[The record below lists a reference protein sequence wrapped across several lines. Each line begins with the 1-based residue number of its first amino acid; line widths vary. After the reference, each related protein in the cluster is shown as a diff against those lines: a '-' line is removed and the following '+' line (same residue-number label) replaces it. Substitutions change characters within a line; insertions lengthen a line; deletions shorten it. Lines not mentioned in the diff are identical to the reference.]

1 MALKR
6 YKFSDLQYKETD
18 YQSLAKMILDL
29 TEKAKKA
36 DSPSSLEEVLQ
47 IYDTEMEEVG
57 YNYTLSY
64 IHSSLDSS
72 DSFWQEALQKESK
85 GNAMLD
91 TTPLLK
97 AILENKYFSSLEE
110 KYGPVLRDKLNKSIS
125 TGSKAQNER
134 AEEGDLVSKYQR
146 EKAMVRINYKGK
158 ELSEGEVIPLFESPI
173 REERIQ
179 SRKAVAKAF
188 LEKKELFGRMLER
201 LVSLR
206 DTIAK
211 ENGFS
216 NDLEYM
222 DINYSRIGY
231 GEKEMDAFVS
241 EVKEYVVP
249 VLSHIFEET
258 RKRLGLEEMT
268 VADISLMFVDGNAK
282 PSGGADVLKEAAKKM
297 YKALSPEMEAFFT
310 GMLDSHS
317 IDVDFSPNKVSG
329 MGFCTDLKKGMYPFV
344 FGNLDGTSWDVT
356 VFTHEV
362 GHAWQSYASDQNL
375 DLTLFR
381 EMPLDAVEI
390 PSKTMELFS
399 YPFAEEF
406 FGKDGDKFRF
416 AHFRNAVKEIVA
428 YTSVHELNTWI
439 YTHVGAS
446 FDEINEKWMEIQS
459 SYYPNV
465 SYGEM
470 EEEEK
475 KGAGLLRNMGIF
487 MFPRYL
493 ISYVFSEMCAIDLF
507 MEYLKDKD
515 KALDSY
521 NRLCRVG
528 GSKSYPEILSAAGL
542 EPSYKKGRVKDV
554 MEKVKAYLENN

>member
-1 MALKR
+1 M

-18 YQSLAKMILDL
+18 YQSLAKMILHL

-36 DSPSSLEEVLQ
+36 DSPSSLEEVLK
-47 IYDTEMEEVG
+47 IYDTEMGEVG

-188 LEKKELFGRMLER
+188 LEKKELFGSMLER

-216 NDLEYM
+216 NYLEYM

-446 FDEINEKWMEIQS
+446 FDEINEKRMEIQS

-542 EPSYKKGRVKDV
+542 EPSYNKGRVKNV
-554 MEKVKAYLENN
+554 MEKVNAYLENN

>member
-1 MALKR
+1 M

-36 DSPSSLEEVLQ
+36 DSPSSLEEVLK
-47 IYDTEMEEVG
+47 IYDTEMGEVG

-158 ELSEGEVIPLFESPI
+158 DLSEGEVIPLFESPI

-188 LEKKELFGRMLER
+188 LEKKELFGSMLER
-201 LVSLR
+201 LISLR

-216 NDLEYM
+216 NYLEYM

-528 GSKSYPEILSAAGL
+528 GSKSYPEILFAAGL

>member
-1 MALKR
+1 M

-18 YQSLAKMILDL
+18 YKSLAKMILDL

-36 DSPSSLEEVLQ
+36 DSPSSLEEVLK
-47 IYDTEMEEVG
+47 IYDTEMGEVG

-188 LEKKELFGRMLER
+188 LEKKELFGSMLER

-216 NDLEYM
+216 NYREYM

-542 EPSYKKGRVKDV
+542 EPSYNKGRVKDV

>member
-1 MALKR
+1 M

-36 DSPSSLEEVLQ
+36 DSPSSLEEVLK
-47 IYDTEMEEVG
+47 IYDTEMGEVG

-188 LEKKELFGRMLER
+188 LEKKELFGSMLER
-201 LVSLR
+201 LVFLR

-216 NDLEYM
+216 NYLEYM

-310 GMLDSHS
+310 GMLDSNS

-542 EPSYKKGRVKDV
+542 EPSYNKGRVKDV

>member
-1 MALKR
+1 M

-36 DSPSSLEEVLQ
+36 DSPSSLEEVLK
-47 IYDTEMEEVG
+47 IYDTEMGDVG

-158 ELSEGEVIPLFESPI
+158 DLSEGEVIPLFESPI

-188 LEKKELFGRMLER
+188 LEKKELFGSMLER

-216 NDLEYM
+216 NYLEYM

-329 MGFCTDLKKGMYPFV
+329 MGFCTDLKRGMYPFV

-542 EPSYKKGRVKDV
+542 EPSYNKGRVKNV

>member
-1 MALKR
+1 M

-36 DSPSSLEEVLQ
+36 DSPSSLEEVLK

-188 LEKKELFGRMLER
+188 LEKKELLGSMLER

-216 NDLEYM
+216 NYLEYM

>member
-1 MALKR
+1 M

-36 DSPSSLEEVLQ
+36 DSPSSLEEVLK
-47 IYDTEMEEVG
+47 IYDTEMGEVG

-188 LEKKELFGRMLER
+188 LEKKELFGSMLER

-216 NDLEYM
+216 NYLEYM

-507 MEYLKDKD
+507 MEYFKDKD

-542 EPSYKKGRVKDV
+542 EPSYNKGRVKDV

>member
-1 MALKR
+1 M

-36 DSPSSLEEVLQ
+36 DSPSSLEEVLK
-47 IYDTEMEEVG
+47 IYDTEMGDVG

-158 ELSEGEVIPLFESPI
+158 NLSEGEVIPLFESPI

-188 LEKKELFGRMLER
+188 LEKKELFGSMLER

-216 NDLEYM
+216 NYLEYM

-542 EPSYKKGRVKDV
+542 EPSYNKGRVKNV

>member
-1 MALKR
+1 M

-36 DSPSSLEEVLQ
+36 DSPSSLEEVLE
-47 IYDTEMEEVG
+47 IYDTEMGEVG

-188 LEKKELFGRMLER
+188 LEKKELFGSMLER
-201 LVSLR
+201 LVFLR

-216 NDLEYM
+216 NYLEYM

-329 MGFCTDLKKGMYPFV
+329 MGFCTDLKKGMYLFV

-542 EPSYKKGRVKDV
+542 EPSYNKGRVKDV

>member
-1 MALKR
+1 M

-36 DSPSSLEEVLQ
+36 DSPSSLEEVLK
-47 IYDTEMEEVG
+47 IYDTEMGEVG

-85 GNAMLD
+85 GNAMLEI
-91 TTPLLK
+91 TPLLK

-158 ELSEGEVIPLFESPI
+158 DLSEGEVIPLFESPI

-188 LEKKELFGRMLER
+188 LEKKELFGSMLER

-211 ENGFS
+211 EKGFS
-216 NDLEYM
+216 NYLEYM

-297 YKALSPEMEAFFT
+297 NKALSPEMEAFFT

>member
-1 MALKR
+1 M

-36 DSPSSLEEVLQ
+36 DSPSSLEEVLK
-47 IYDTEMEEVG
+47 IYDAEMGEVG

-188 LEKKELFGRMLER
+188 LEKKELFGSMLER

-216 NDLEYM
+216 NYLEYM

-542 EPSYKKGRVKDV
+542 EPSYNKGRVKNV

>member
-1 MALKR
+1 M

-36 DSPSSLEEVLQ
+36 DSPTSLEEVLK
-47 IYDTEMEEVG
+47 IYDTEMGEVG

-188 LEKKELFGRMLER
+188 LEKKELFGSMLER

-216 NDLEYM
+216 NYLEYM

-475 KGAGLLRNMGIF
+475 KGASLLRNMGIF

-542 EPSYKKGRVKDV
+542 EPSYNKGRVKDV

>member
-1 MALKR
+1 M

-36 DSPSSLEEVLQ
+36 DSPSSLEEVLK
-47 IYDTEMEEVG
+47 IYDTEMGEVG

-188 LEKKELFGRMLER
+188 LEKKELFGSMLER

-216 NDLEYM
+216 NYLEYM

-297 YKALSPEMEAFFT
+297 YKALSPEMEDFFN

>member
-1 MALKR
+1 M

-18 YQSLAKMILDL
+18 YQSLARIILDL

-36 DSPSSLEEVLQ
+36 DSPSSLEEVLK
-47 IYDTEMEEVG
+47 IYDTEMGEVG

-91 TTPLLK
+91 ITPLLK

-188 LEKKELFGRMLER
+188 LEKKELFGSMLER

-216 NDLEYM
+216 NYLEYM

-542 EPSYKKGRVKDV
+542 EPSYNKGRVKDV

>member
-1 MALKR
+1 M

-36 DSPSSLEEVLQ
+36 DSPSSLEEVLK
-47 IYDTEMEEVG
+47 IYDTEMGEVG

-158 ELSEGEVIPLFESPI
+158 DLSEGEVIPLFESPI

-188 LEKKELFGRMLER
+188 LEKKELFGSMLER

-216 NDLEYM
+216 NYLEYM

-475 KGAGLLRNMGIF
+475 KGASLLRNMGIF

>member
-1 MALKR
+1 M

-18 YQSLAKMILDL
+18 YQSLARIILDL

-36 DSPSSLEEVLQ
+36 DSPSSLEEVLK
-47 IYDTEMEEVG
+47 IYDTEMGEVG

-188 LEKKELFGRMLER
+188 LEKKELFGSMLER

-216 NDLEYM
+216 NYLEYM

-297 YKALSPEMEAFFT
+297 YEALSPEMEAFFT

-428 YTSVHELNTWI
+428 YTSVQELNTWI

-475 KGAGLLRNMGIF
+475 KGASLLRNMGIF

-542 EPSYKKGRVKDV
+542 EPSYNKGRVKNV

>member
-1 MALKR
+1 M

-36 DSPSSLEEVLQ
+36 DSPSSLEEVLK

-91 TTPLLK
+91 ITPLLK

-188 LEKKELFGRMLER
+188 LEKKELFGSMLER

-216 NDLEYM
+216 NYLEYM

-542 EPSYKKGRVKDV
+542 EPSYNKGRVKDV

>member
-1 MALKR
+1 M

-36 DSPSSLEEVLQ
+36 DSPSSLEEVLK

-72 DSFWQEALQKESK
+72 DTFWQEALQKESK

-188 LEKKELFGRMLER
+188 LEKKELFGSMLER

-216 NDLEYM
+216 NYLEYM

-542 EPSYKKGRVKDV
+542 EPSYNKGRVKNV

>member
-1 MALKR
+1 M

-36 DSPSSLEEVLQ
+36 DSPSSLEEVLK
-47 IYDTEMEEVG
+47 IYDTEMGEVG

-72 DSFWQEALQKESK
+72 DTFWQEALQKESK

-91 TTPLLK
+91 ITPLLK

-188 LEKKELFGRMLER
+188 LEKKELFGSMLER

-216 NDLEYM
+216 NYLEYM

-542 EPSYKKGRVKDV
+542 EPSYNKGRVKNV

>member
-1 MALKR
+1 M

-36 DSPSSLEEVLQ
+36 DSPSSLEEVLK
-47 IYDTEMEEVG
+47 IYDTEMGDVG

-188 LEKKELFGRMLER
+188 LEKKELFGSMLER

-216 NDLEYM
+216 NYLEYM

>member
-1 MALKR
+1 M
-6 YKFSDLQYKETD
+6 YKFSDLQYKESD

-36 DSPSSLEEVLQ
+36 DSPSSLEEVLK
-47 IYDTEMEEVG
+47 IYDTEMGEVG

-158 ELSEGEVIPLFESPI
+158 ELSEGEVIPFFESPI

-188 LEKKELFGRMLER
+188 LEKKELFGSMLER

-216 NDLEYM
+216 NYLEYM

-542 EPSYKKGRVKDV
+542 EPSYNKGRVKNV

>member
-1 MALKR
+1 M

-36 DSPSSLEEVLQ
+36 DSPSSLEEVLK
-47 IYDTEMEEVG
+47 IYDTEMGEVG

-188 LEKKELFGRMLER
+188 LEKKELFGSMLQR
-201 LVSLR
+201 LISLR

-216 NDLEYM
+216 NYLEYM

-542 EPSYKKGRVKDV
+542 EPSYNKGRVKDV

>member
-1 MALKR
+1 M
-6 YKFSDLQYKETD
+6 YKFSDLQYKESD

-36 DSPSSLEEVLQ
+36 DSPSSLEEVLK
-47 IYDTEMEEVG
+47 IYDTEMGEVG

-146 EKAMVRINYKGK
+146 EKAMLRINYKGK

-188 LEKKELFGRMLER
+188 LEKKELFGSMLER

-216 NDLEYM
+216 NYLEYM

-542 EPSYKKGRVKDV
+542 EPSYNKGRVKDV

>member
-1 MALKR
+1 M

-36 DSPSSLEEVLQ
+36 DSPSSLEEVLK
-47 IYDTEMEEVG
+47 IYDTEMGEVG

-188 LEKKELFGRMLER
+188 LEKKELFGSMLER

-216 NDLEYM
+216 NYLEYM

-282 PSGGADVLKEAAKKM
+282 PSGGANVLKEAAKKM

>member
-1 MALKR
+1 M

-18 YQSLAKMILDL
+18 YQSLARIILDL

-36 DSPSSLEEVLQ
+36 DSPSSLEEVLK
-47 IYDTEMEEVG
+47 IYDTEMGDVG

-188 LEKKELFGRMLER
+188 LEKKELFGSMLER

-216 NDLEYM
+216 NYLEYM

>member
-1 MALKR
+1 M

-36 DSPSSLEEVLQ
+36 DSPSSLEEVLK
-47 IYDTEMEEVG
+47 IYDTEMGEVG

-158 ELSEGEVIPLFESPI
+158 NLSEGEVIPLFESPI

-188 LEKKELFGRMLER
+188 LEKKELFGSMLER

-216 NDLEYM
+216 NYLEYM

-542 EPSYKKGRVKDV
+542 EPSYNKGRVKDV

>member
-1 MALKR
+1 M

-36 DSPSSLEEVLQ
+36 DSPSSLEEVLT
-47 IYDTEMEEVG
+47 IYDTEMGEVG

-188 LEKKELFGRMLER
+188 LEKKELFGSMLER

-216 NDLEYM
+216 NYLEYM

>member
-1 MALKR
+1 M

-36 DSPSSLEEVLQ
+36 DSPSSLEEVLK
-47 IYDTEMEEVG
+47 IYDTEMGEVG

-72 DSFWQEALQKESK
+72 DTFWQEALQKESK

-188 LEKKELFGRMLER
+188 LEKKELFGSMLER

-216 NDLEYM
+216 NYLEYM

>member
-1 MALKR
+1 M

-36 DSPSSLEEVLQ
+36 DSPSSLEEVLK
-47 IYDTEMEEVG
+47 IYDTEMGEVG

-188 LEKKELFGRMLER
+188 LEKKELFGSMLER

-216 NDLEYM
+216 NYLEYM

-542 EPSYKKGRVKDV
+542 EPSYKKGRVKYV

>member
-1 MALKR
+1 M

-36 DSPSSLEEVLQ
+36 DSPSSLEEVLK
-47 IYDTEMEEVG
+47 IYDTEMGEVG

-188 LEKKELFGRMLER
+188 LEKKELFGSMLER

-216 NDLEYM
+216 NYLEYM

-249 VLSHIFEET
+249 VLSHILEET
-258 RKRLGLEEMT
+258 RKRLGLEEMM

>member
-1 MALKR
+1 M

-36 DSPSSLEEVLQ
+36 DSPSSLEEVLK
-47 IYDTEMEEVG
+47 IYDTEMGEVG

-188 LEKKELFGRMLER
+188 LEKKELFGSMLER

-216 NDLEYM
+216 NYLEYM

-297 YKALSPEMEAFFT
+297 YNALSPEMEAFFT

-344 FGNLDGTSWDVT
+344 FGNLDGTCWDVT

>member
-1 MALKR
+1 M

-36 DSPSSLEEVLQ
+36 DSPSSLEEVLK
-47 IYDTEMEEVG
+47 IYDTEMGEVG

-188 LEKKELFGRMLER
+188 LEKKELLGSMLER

-216 NDLEYM
+216 NYLEYM

>member
-1 MALKR
+1 M

-36 DSPSSLEEVLQ
+36 DSPSSLEEVLE
-47 IYDTEMEEVG
+47 IYDTEMGEVG

-158 ELSEGEVIPLFESPI
+158 DLSEGEVIPLFESPI

-188 LEKKELFGRMLER
+188 LEKKELFGSMLER

-216 NDLEYM
+216 NYLEYM

-268 VADISLMFVDGNAK
+268 VADISIMFVDGNAK

-542 EPSYKKGRVKDV
+542 EPSYNKGRVKNV

>member
-1 MALKR
+1 M

-36 DSPSSLEEVLQ
+36 DSPSSLEEVLK
-47 IYDTEMEEVG
+47 IYDTEMGEVG

-188 LEKKELFGRMLER
+188 LEKKELFGSMLER

-216 NDLEYM
+216 NYLEYM

-446 FDEINEKWMEIQS
+446 FDEINEKWMEIQC

-542 EPSYKKGRVKDV
+542 EPSYNKGRVKDV

>member
-1 MALKR
+1 M

-36 DSPSSLEEVLQ
+36 DSPSSLEEVLK
-47 IYDTEMEEVG
+47 IYDTEMGEVG

-158 ELSEGEVIPLFESPI
+158 DLSEGEVIPLFESPI

-188 LEKKELFGRMLER
+188 LEKKELFGSMLER

-216 NDLEYM
+216 NYLEYM

-297 YKALSPEMEAFFT
+297 YKALSHEMEAFFT

-542 EPSYKKGRVKDV
+542 EPSYNKGRVKNV

>member
-1 MALKR
+1 M

-18 YQSLAKMILDL
+18 YKSLAKMILDL

-36 DSPSSLEEVLQ
+36 DSPSSLEEVLK
-47 IYDTEMEEVG
+47 IYDTEMGEVG

-188 LEKKELFGRMLER
+188 LEKKELFGSMLER

-216 NDLEYM
+216 NYLEYM

-542 EPSYKKGRVKDV
+542 EPSYNKGRVKDV

>member
-1 MALKR
+1 M

-36 DSPSSLEEVLQ
+36 DSPSSLEEVLK

-97 AILENKYFSSLEE
+97 TILENKYFSSLEE

-188 LEKKELFGRMLER
+188 LEKKELFGSMLER

-216 NDLEYM
+216 NYLEYM

>member
-1 MALKR
+1 M

-18 YQSLAKMILDL
+18 YQSLAKIILDL

-36 DSPSSLEEVLQ
+36 DSPSSLEEVLK
-47 IYDTEMEEVG
+47 IYDTEMGEVG

-188 LEKKELFGRMLER
+188 LEKKELFGSMLER

-216 NDLEYM
+216 NYLEYM